1 MKYLEFEERPWGS
14 FYVIHDE
21 STYKLKRIEVKPNQ
35 RLSYQ
40 YHNKRAE
47 SWTIVKGS
55 GRVTINGKE
64 TDLFIGDTIFINKKD
79 KHRMGS
85 SRSTRYWIFRSLIS
99 YRRNNRNNDGRP

>member
-55 GRVTINGKE
+55 GRVTINGKGLKMIIKE
-64 TDLFIGDTIFINKKD
+64 NEKERSNCFRIF
-79 KHRMGS
+79 
-85 SRSTRYWIFRSLIS
+85 
-99 YRRNNRNNDGRP
+99 